1 MQLFVFYCGNELCD
15 YNFTYDRNHVFHS
28 DENNP
33 YCYLILVEKS
43 VTFSMLSKL
52 LQIKTKYIVLYPVVE
67 SEVFV
72 KITIVNIVTV

>member
-1 MQLFVFYCGNELCD
+1 MQLFVSYCGNELCD
-15 YNFTYDRNHVFHS
+15 YNLTYDRNHVFHS

-52 LQIKTKYIVLYPVVE
+52 LQIKTKYIVLYPLLDQKCL
-67 SEVFV
+67 S
-72 KITIVNIVTV
+72 KLQ